1 VAFGVS
7 SLAVWLLGP
16 LVKAN
21 GFAFL
26 LGLLAAIAAVTA
38 VAVTMLPRSR

>member
-1 VAFGVS
+1 
-7 SLAVWLLGP
+7 VWLLGP

-26 LGLLAAIAAVTA
+26 LGLMAAIAAA
-38 VAVTMLPRSR
+38 AAAAVTLLPRR